1 MKITDAH
8 YKNGFAFIAV
18 VMFIAF
24 FIIWYINNEIEASF
38 LLLFFACL
46 SFRYRFTDEYKA
58 KHSPHNLIK
67 RSAGTIKITKPNL
80 SRFKFISDQESIEVK
95 RISIVNISDNWLS
108 IIIDGNGNGYDFQL
122 LGSKDEIYQQFNSL
136 LNSDEKED
144 ILKDPRAFLEELI
157 FEQDRQTGLTRY
169 LILSPPEDPKL
180 VRAARRASVRLQRK
194 IMERTDTFANHLSQF
209 REAAKEQNPQKPP
222 ATQTPISRAKCS
234 ARLTRCSVRSVKLG
248 ASLERSVTEESCTAC
263 SWACTVLAMAKRKTR
278 IP

>member
-1 MKITDAH
+1 LKITDAH

-80 SRFKFISDQESIEVK
+80 SRFNFISDQESIEVK

-136 LNSDEKED
+136 LNSDEKENID
-144 ILKDPRAFLEELI
+144 IN
-157 FEQDRQTGLTRY
+157 Y
-169 LILSPPEDPKL
+169 
-180 VRAARRASVRLQRK
+180 V
-194 IMERTDTFANHLSQF
+194 
-209 REAAKEQNPQKPP
+209 
-222 ATQTPISRAKCS
+222 
-234 ARLTRCSVRSVKLG
+234 
-248 ASLERSVTEESCTAC
+248 
-263 SWACTVLAMAKRKTR
+263 
-278 IP
+278 